1 MGNFLWY
8 LLVAVAAVLLFLIS
22 IYNSLVRKKA
32 HVENGLSQIDV
43 QLKRRYDLIPNLV
56 ETVKAYA
63 AHERGIFERIA
74 ALRSA
79 SLSASTLEETAPIEN
94 QLTGALKSLLAVS
107 ENYPELK
114 ADRNFLSL
122 QEELASTENK
132 IAFARQYYND
142 AVREYN
148 IAISVFPNNMLSARL
163 GYGPRPLW
171 TVEDAGER
179 ETVSVSF
186 GEGHGKL

>member
-1 MGNFLWY
+1 MNNLLWFLLAALAAALLY
-8 LLVAVAAVLLFLIS
+8 LIY
-22 IYNSLVRKKA
+22 IYNTLVRKKA

-79 SLSASTLEETAPIEN
+79 SLSASTLEESAPIEN

-122 QEELASTENK
+122 QEELSSTENK

-142 AVREYN
+142 AVRDYN
-148 IAISVFPNNMLSARL
+148 ITISVFPNNMLSARL
-163 GYGPRPLW
+163 GYDPRPLW
-171 TVEDAGER
+171 TVDDGAER
-179 ETVSVSF
+179 ETVQVSF
-186 GEGHGKL
+186 GEDHGKL

>member
-8 LLVAVAAVLLFLIS
+8 LLAAVAAVLLYLIS

-171 TVEDAGER
+171 TVEDVAER

>member
-1 MGNFLWY
+1 MDNLLWFFLAA
-8 LLVAVAAVLLFLIS
+8 AVAVLLYLVY
-22 IYNSLVRKKA
+22 IYNSLVKKKA

-56 ETVKAYA
+56 ATVKAYA

-79 SLSASTLEETAPIEN
+79 SLSASTLEETAPVEN

-114 ADRNFLSL
+114 ADRNFLAL

-148 IAISVFPNNMLSARL
+148 IAISVFPNNLLSARL
-163 GYGPRPLW
+163 GYSPRPLW
-171 TVEDAGER
+171 TVDEAAER
-179 ETVSVSF
+179 ETVPVSF

>member
-1 MGNFLWY
+1 MDNFLWY
-8 LLVAVAAVLLFLIS
+8 LLAAVAAVLLYLIS

-63 AHERGIFERIA
+63 AHERRIFERIA

-171 TVEDAGER
+171 TVEDAAER

-186 GEGHGKL
+186 GKGHGKL

>member
-1 MGNFLWY
+1 MDNFFWF
-8 LLVAVAAVLLFLIS
+8 LLAAVAAALLYLIY

-79 SLSASTLEETAPIEN
+79 SLSASTLEETAPIQN

-114 ADRNFLSL
+114 ADGNFLAL

-142 AVREYN
+142 AVRDHN
-148 IAISVFPNNMLSARL
+148 ITISVFPNNILSARL
-163 GYGPRPLW
+163 GYSARPLW
-171 TVEDAGER
+171 TVDDAAER
-179 ETVSVSF
+179 ETVPVSF
-186 GEGHGKL
+186 GEDHGKL

>member
-1 MGNFLWY
+1 MDNVLWFL
-8 LLVAVAAVLLFLIS
+8 LAATATVLLYLVY
-22 IYNSLVRKKA
+22 IYNSLVKKKA

-79 SLSASTLEETAPIEN
+79 SLSASTLEETAPVEN

-114 ADRNFLSL
+114 ADRNFLAL

-148 IAISVFPNNMLSARL
+148 IAISVFPNNLLSARL
-163 GYGPRPLW
+163 GYSPRPLW
-171 TVEDAGER
+171 TVDEAAER
-179 ETVSVSF
+179 ETVPVSF

>member
-1 MGNFLWY
+1 MDNLLWFL
-8 LLVAVAAVLLFLIS
+8 LAAVAAALLYLIY
-22 IYNSLVRKKA
+22 IYNTLVRKKA

-79 SLSASTLEETAPIEN
+79 SLSASNLEETAPIEN

-122 QEELASTENK
+122 QEELSTTENK

-142 AVREYN
+142 AVRDYN
-148 IAISVFPNNMLSARL
+148 ITISVFPNNMLSARL
-163 GYGPRPLW
+163 GYLPRPLW
-171 TVEDAGER
+171 SVDDAAER
-179 ETVSVSF
+179 EPVSVSF

>member
-1 MGNFLWY
+1 MDNFFWF
-8 LLVAVAAVLLFLIS
+8 LLAAVAAALLYLIY

-63 AHERGIFERIA
+63 VHERGIFERIA

-79 SLSASTLEETAPIEN
+79 SLSATTLEETAPIEN

-114 ADRNFLSL
+114 ADRNFLAL
-122 QEELASTENK
+122 QEELSSTENK

-142 AVREYN
+142 AVRDHN
-148 IAISVFPNNMLSARL
+148 ITISVFPNNILSARL
-163 GYGPRPLW
+163 GYSSRPLW
-171 TVEDAGER
+171 TVDDAAER
-179 ETVSVSF
+179 ETVPVSF
-186 GEGHGKL
+186 GEDHGKL

>member
-1 MGNFLWY
+1 MENMLY
-8 LLVAVAAVLLFLIS
+8 ILLAAAAVLIVYIIY

-32 HVENGLSQIDV
+32 HADNGWSQIDV

-63 AHERGIFERIA
+63 AHEREIFERIA
-74 ALRSA
+74 SLRSA
-79 SLSASTLEETAPIEN
+79 SLAAHSVEETVPLQN

-107 ENYPELK
+107 ENYPDLK
-114 ADRNFLSL
+114 ANQNFLSL
-122 QEELASTENK
+122 QEELSATENK
-132 IAFARQYYND
+132 IAFARQYYNA

-148 IAISVFPNNMLSARL
+148 IAISVFPNNLLSGKR

-171 TVEDAGER
+171 AVDDASER
-179 ETVSVSF
+179 NAVNVSF
-186 GEGHGKL
+186 G

>member
-1 MGNFLWY
+1 MDNLLWFFLAA
-8 LLVAVAAVLLFLIS
+8 AVAVLLYLVY
-22 IYNSLVRKKA
+22 IYNSLVKKKA

-56 ETVKAYA
+56 ATVKAYA

-79 SLSASTLEETAPIEN
+79 SLSASTLEETAPVEN

-114 ADRNFLSL
+114 ADRNFLAL

-148 IAISVFPNNMLSARL
+148 IAISVFPNNLLSARL
-163 GYGPRPLW
+163 GYSPRPLW
-171 TVEDAGER
+171 TVDEAAER
-179 ETVSVSF
+179 ETVPVSF
-186 GEGHGKL
+186 GEGQGKL

>member
-1 MGNFLWY
+1 MDNLLWFL
-8 LLVAVAAVLLFLIS
+8 LAAAAAVLLYLVY
-22 IYNSLVRKKA
+22 IYNSLVKKKA

-63 AHERGIFERIA
+63 AHERGLFERIA

-79 SLSASTLEETAPIEN
+79 SLSASTLEETAPLEN

-114 ADRNFLSL
+114 ADRNFLAL

-142 AVREYN
+142 TVREYN
-148 IAISVFPNNMLSARL
+148 IAISVFPNNLLSSRL
-163 GYGPRPLW
+163 GYAPRPLW
-171 TVEDAGER
+171 TVDEAAER
-179 ETVSVSF
+179 ETVPVSF
-186 GEGHGKL
+186 GEGHGEL